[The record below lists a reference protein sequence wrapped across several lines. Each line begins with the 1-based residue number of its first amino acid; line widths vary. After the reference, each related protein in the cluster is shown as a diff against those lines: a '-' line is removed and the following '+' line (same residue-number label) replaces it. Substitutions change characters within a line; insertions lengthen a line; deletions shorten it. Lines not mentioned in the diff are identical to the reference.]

1 MLKKEVA
8 GAGKQPMNVT
18 VSNDGS
24 MMIRCLPFGDS
35 LIMDGNCK
43 PLTFIQTA

>member
-1 MLKKEVA
+1 
-8 GAGKQPMNVT
+8 MNVT

-35 LIMDGNCK
+35 LVTVRIASS
-43 PLTFIQTA
+43 FIHQSAIDS